1 MRPFQW
7 QSKQYQPSANSEGNM
22 STVFPDNR
30 SSAPL
35 ARRSVLLGLAA
46 SSLSAPAIVRAS
58 IIMPVRRVLLTER
71 PSAGFVQ
78 RLFYNWLAADLRG
91 GHMTTVINGSVVSLS
106 EAERLV
112 GYARK
117 NGWIVEPLSVPGD
130 TQVTAEDLR

>member
-1 MRPFQW
+1 
-7 QSKQYQPSANSEGNM
+7 M

-30 SSAPL
+30 SSATL